1 MLHLKLNFDLKRLL
15 PPRVQRRIGFGLRIA
30 IFTVAMATLG
40 ALIFDYGFTI
50 GDAER
55 HVLTKVYNIAW
66 WIFLI
71 AFCFRLVFSRK
82 SIRGRNVA
90 LTVIGGVALL
100 LAELPAMWPALRS
113 TFLADPL
120 FLKSVLGIYSVI
132 EASSGIVGFI
142 NRKTNPA
149 LLMAACFTVI
159 VLLGTL
165 LLMLPRSLAPGVS
178 LSIFDGLFVATSAVC
193 ITGLTPVDIASTFS
207 LEGQIVILLL
217 IQTGGLGVMTITSFF
232 AMFFMGGAGLQGQ
245 FALRDMVGSD
255 TFSSL
260 ISTLLYIL
268 GFTFIIEL
276 CGAAVIWLNIHGSL
290 PLSLH
295 QEIFFAI
302 FHSVS
307 AFCNAG
313 FATCSLEQ
321 FVVEG
326 NHNGLFLTLTAL
338 VVLGGL
344 GFPIVMN
351 LRRVAGYW
359 LRKFFG
365 LFIRSLRRRDRIVHL
380 ANINTKIVLAGT
392 VILLLAGSGLL
403 AMLEWNNALASLP
416 VGDRVVQ
423 SLFNSACA
431 RTAGFSSIPMAN
443 FSLLSLVV
451 IAVLMWIGGG
461 SQSTA
466 GGVKINTVAVM
477 FANIRAVSRGRSTTT
492 LLGREIPA
500 DSVRRASAVVM
511 ASICTIIAG
520 FIAIVALEPQLSA
533 RAILF
538 EVISATST
546 VGSSM
551 GITAMLGPVSKV
563 VIVLLMFAGRVGLI
577 TVLMSVTPQTGDT
590 RYRYPQ
596 DNIIIN

>member
-1 MLHLKLNFDLKRLL
+1 M

-50 GDAER
+50 DTAER
-55 HVLTKVYNIAW
+55 HFLTKVYNTAW

-100 LAELPAMWPALRS
+100 LAELPAIWPALRTS
-113 TFLADPL
+113 FLADPL

-207 LEGQIVILLL
+207 IEGQIVILLL

-268 GFTFIIEL
+268 GFTFTIEL
-276 CGAAVIWLNIHGSL
+276 CGAAAIWLNIHGTL

-302 FHSVS
+302 FHSIS

-321 FVVEG
+321 FALEG
-326 NHNGLFLTLTAL
+326 NHNVLFITLTIL

-359 LRKFFG
+359 LRKLLG
-365 LFIRSLRRRDRIVHL
+365 LFIPRLRRRARFVHL
-380 ANINTKIVLAGT
+380 TNINTKIVLAGS
-392 VILLLAGSGLL
+392 VILLLAGSALVAL
-403 AMLEWNNALASLP
+403 LEWNNAFASLP
-416 VGDRVVQ
+416 AADRVVQ
-423 SLFNSACA
+423 SLFTSASA
-431 RTAGFSSIPMAN
+431 RTAGFCSIPLAN

-451 IAVLMWIGGG
+451 LAVLMWIGGG

-477 FANIRAVSRGRSTTT
+477 FANIRAVARGRSTTT

-511 ASICTIIAG
+511 ASICAIIAG
-520 FIAIVALEPQLSA
+520 FIAITALEPHLST

-538 EVISATST
+538 EVISAIST

-551 GITAMLGPVSKV
+551 GITPLFGPLSKIV
-563 VIVLLMFAGRVGLI
+563 LVLLMFAGRVGLI
-577 TVLMSVTPQTGDT
+577 TILMSITPQTGDT
-590 RYRYPQ
+590 RYRFPQ

>member
-1 MLHLKLNFDLKRLL
+1 M

-50 GDAER
+50 DTAER
-55 HVLTKVYNIAW
+55 HVLTKVYNTAW

-100 LAELPAMWPALRS
+100 LAELPAIWPALRTS
-113 TFLADPL
+113 FLADPL

-165 LLMLPRSLAPGVS
+165 LLMLPRSLASGVS

-207 LEGQIVILLL
+207 IEGQIVILLL

-268 GFTFIIEL
+268 GFTFTIEL
-276 CGAAVIWLNIHGSL
+276 CGAAAIWLNIHGTL

-302 FHSVS
+302 FHSIS

-321 FVVEG
+321 FALEG
-326 NHNGLFLTLTAL
+326 NHNVLFITLTIL

-359 LRKFFG
+359 LRKLLG
-365 LFIRSLRRRDRIVHL
+365 LFIPRMRRRARIVHL
-380 ANINTKIVLAGT
+380 TNINTKIVLAGS
-392 VILLLAGSGLL
+392 VILLLAGSALVAL
-403 AMLEWNNALASLP
+403 LEWNNAFASLP
-416 VGDRVVQ
+416 AADRVVQ
-423 SLFNSACA
+423 SLFTSASA
-431 RTAGFSSIPMAN
+431 RTAGFCSIPMAN

-451 IAVLMWIGGG
+451 LAVLMWIGGG

-466 GGVKINTVAVM
+466 GGIKINTVAVM
-477 FANIRAVSRGRSTTT
+477 FANIRAVARGRSTTT

-511 ASICTIIAG
+511 ASICAIIAG
-520 FIAIVALEPQLSA
+520 FIAITALEPHLST

-538 EVISATST
+538 EVISAIST

-551 GITAMLGPVSKV
+551 GITPLFGPLSKIV
-563 VIVLLMFAGRVGLI
+563 LVLLMFAGRVGLI
-577 TVLMSVTPQTGDT
+577 TILMSITPQTGDT
-590 RYRYPQ
+590 RYRFPQ

>member
-1 MLHLKLNFDLKRLL
+1 MFQLDLKRLL

-40 ALIFDYGFTI
+40 ALIFDYGFSIDT
-50 GDAER
+50 AER
-55 HVLTKVYNIAW
+55 QVLSNVYSIAW

-71 AFCFRLVFSRK
+71 AFCFRLVFARK
-82 SIRGRNVA
+82 VIRGRNVA

-100 LAELPAMWPALRS
+100 LAELPVLWPALRT

-120 FLKSVLGIYSVI
+120 FLKTVLGVYSVLEVSTGV
-132 EASSGIVGFI
+132 VGFI

-149 LLMAACFTVI
+149 LLMAACFAVI

-165 LLMLPRSLAPGVS
+165 LLMLPRSLAPGAS
-178 LSIFDGLFVATSAVC
+178 LSIFDGLFVSTSAVC
-193 ITGLTPVDIASTFS
+193 ITGLSPVDIASTFT
-207 LEGQIVILLL
+207 LEGQIVIIML
-217 IQTGGLGVMTITSFF
+217 IQIGGLGVMTITSFF

-276 CGAAVIWLNIHGSL
+276 CGALAIWLNIHGTL
-290 PLSLH
+290 GLSLN
-295 QEIFFAI
+295 QEIFFSI
-302 FHSVS
+302 FHSIS

-313 FATCSLEQ
+313 FATCNLEG
-321 FVVEG
+321 FVAEG
-326 NHNGLFLTLTAL
+326 HHNWLFITLGTL

-351 LRRVAGYW
+351 LRRVIGYW
-359 LRKFFG
+359 LRKLFG
-365 LFIRSLRRRDRIVHL
+365 RLSPSLQRRQRIVHL
-380 ANINTKIVLAGT
+380 TNINTKIVLAGT
-392 VILLLAGSGLL
+392 VLLLVGGTTVMAI
-403 AMLEWNNALASLP
+403 LEWNNSMASLP
-416 VGDRVVQ
+416 TTDRLVQ
-423 SLFNSACA
+423 SFFNAACA
-431 RTAGFSSIPMAN
+431 RTAGFTSMPMAN
-443 FSLLSLVV
+443 FTLLTLV
-451 IAVLMWIGGG
+451 IITVLMWIGGG

-477 FANIRAVSRGRSTTT
+477 LANIRAVVRGRSATT

-500 DSVRRASAVVM
+500 ESVRRASAVVM
-511 ASICTIIAG
+511 ASICTIILA
-520 FIAIVALEPQLSA
+520 FFVLVALEPTLSP

-538 EVISATST
+538 ETVSAIST
-546 VGSSM
+546 VGASM
-551 GITAMLGPVSKV
+551 GITPQLCSASKIV
-563 VIVLLMFAGRVGLI
+563 VVLLMFAGRVGLI
-577 TVLMSVTPQTGDT
+577 TVLMSVTSQGSDT
-590 RYRYPQ
+590 RYHFPK

>member
-1 MLHLKLNFDLKRLL
+1 M
-15 PPRVQRRIGFGLRIA
+15 QRRIGFALRIA

-55 HVLTKVYNIAW
+55 TVLSQVYNTAW

-71 AFCFRLVFSRK
+71 AFCFRLVFARK
-82 SIRGRNVA
+82 AIRGRNVA
-90 LTVIGGVALL
+90 LTVVGGLALL
-100 LAELPAMWPALRS
+100 LAELPAIWPALQAS
-113 TFLADPL
+113 VLSHPL

-132 EASSGIVGFI
+132 EASTGIVGFI

-149 LLMAACFTVI
+149 LLMAALFAVI
-159 VLLGTL
+159 VLIGTL
-165 LLMLPRSLAPGVS
+165 LLMLPRSLAPNVS

-276 CGAAVIWLNIHGSL
+276 CGAVAIWLNVHDTL
-290 PLSLH
+290 NLTVH

-302 FHSVS
+302 FHSIS

-313 FATCSLEQ
+313 FSLCSLQ
-321 FVVEG
+321 AFAIEG
-326 NHNGLFLTLTAL
+326 NHNWLFITLSTL

-351 LRRVAGYW
+351 LKRVAAYW

-365 LFIRSLRRRDRIVHL
+365 LFFSGLRRRQRIVHL
-380 ANINTKIVLAGT
+380 TNINTKIVLTGT
-392 VILLLAGSGLL
+392 VVLLICGTTAI
-403 AMLEWNNALASLP
+403 ACLEWNNTLASLP
-416 VGDRVVQ
+416 TADRLVQ
-423 SLFNSACA
+423 SLFASACA
-431 RTAGFSSIPMAN
+431 RTAGFCSIPMAN
-443 FSLLSLVV
+443 FSLLALVV
-451 IAVLMWIGGG
+451 ITLLMWVGGG

-466 GGVKINTVAVM
+466 GGVKINTIAVM
-477 FANIRAVSRGRSTTT
+477 IANLRAVIRGRSATT

-500 DSVRRASAVVM
+500 ESVRRASAVVT
-511 ASICTIIAG
+511 ASI
-520 FIAIVALEPQLSA
+520 IAIVVGFVALLAIEPTLSA
-533 RAILF
+533 RSILF
-538 EVISATST
+538 EVVSAIST
-546 VGSSM
+546 VGSTM
-551 GITAMLGPVSKV
+551 GITSSLCGASKI
-563 VIVLLMFAGRVGLI
+563 VIVLLMFTGRVGLI
-577 TVLMSVTPQTGDT
+577 TVLMSITSQTPDT
-590 RYRYPQ
+590 RYRFPK

>member
-1 MLHLKLNFDLKRLL
+1 M

-50 GDAER
+50 DTAER
-55 HVLTKVYNIAW
+55 HVLTKVYNTAW

-100 LAELPAMWPALRS
+100 LAELPAMWPALRTS
-113 TFLADPL
+113 FLADPL

-193 ITGLTPVDIASTFS
+193 ITGLTPIDIASTFS
-207 LEGQIVILLL
+207 IEGQIVILLL

-268 GFTFIIEL
+268 GFTFTIEL
-276 CGAAVIWLNIHGSL
+276 CGAAAIWLNIHGTL

-302 FHSVS
+302 FHSIS

-321 FVVEG
+321 FALEG
-326 NHNGLFLTLTAL
+326 NHNVLFITLTIL

-359 LRKFFG
+359 LRKLLG
-365 LFIRSLRRRDRIVHL
+365 LFIPRLRRRARFVHL
-380 ANINTKIVLAGT
+380 TNINTKIVLAGS
-392 VILLLAGSGLL
+392 VILLLAGSALVAL
-403 AMLEWNNALASLP
+403 LEWNNAFASLP
-416 VGDRVVQ
+416 AADRVVQ
-423 SLFNSACA
+423 SLFTSASA
-431 RTAGFSSIPMAN
+431 RTAGFCSIPLAN

-451 IAVLMWIGGG
+451 LAVLMWIGGG

-477 FANIRAVSRGRSTTT
+477 FANIRAVARGRSTTT

-511 ASICTIIAG
+511 ASICAIIAG
-520 FIAIVALEPQLSA
+520 FIAIAALEPHLSA

-538 EVISATST
+538 EVISAIST

-551 GITAMLGPVSKV
+551 GITPLFGPLSKIV
-563 VIVLLMFAGRVGLI
+563 LVLLMFAGRVGLI
-577 TVLMSVTPQTGDT
+577 TILMSITPQTGDT
-590 RYRYPQ
+590 RYRFPQ